1 MILGRYA
8 RYNPFVG
15 PNLFVCVEGTRIVV
29 NGGSIV
35 LLLQSRDFVNP
46 NLDSTKPA
54 SLLLQ
59 VDVRTAYMLYAKED
73 SKNKEY
79 RQSLLLADLQD
90 PNMQPHLRWV
100 IDTTLNFLHRTI
112 LAKGNTSTIAVGA
125 DEYKV
130 PIPRLIHSADLTPL
144 SHNVI
149 TIIDE
154 LTDDISGLG
163 QEWQV
168 VHNYCTTGLYAD
180 GLVHIVSELSDVD
193 PSTVVK
199 VLRNTS
205 LALVELSTLAL
216 LSGASQ
222 IKVNVPMLGYM
233 CSTITADGP
242 KITWEMARS
251 IEYSLH
257 SRFNKN
263 MKERTKE

>member
-1 MILGRYA
+1 MILGKYA

-15 PNLFVCVEGTRIVV
+15 PNLFVCVKGTRIVV
-29 NGGSIV
+29 SGGSIV
-35 LLLQSRDFVNP
+35 LLLQSMDLVDP
-46 NLDSTKPA
+46 KLDNTKPA

-59 VDVRTAYMLYAKED
+59 VDVRKVYMLYAKED

-100 IDTTLNFLHRTI
+100 IDTTLNFLYRSI
-112 LAKGNTSTIAVGA
+112 LSKSNTSVISVGA

-130 PIPRLIHSADLTPL
+130 SIPRLIHASDLTPL

-154 LTDDISGLG
+154 ITDDIIGLD

-168 VHNYCTTGLYAD
+168 VHNYCTTGLYAN
-180 GLVHIVSELSDVD
+180 GLLQIVSDLSGIDQD
-193 PSTVVK
+193 TVVK

-251 IEYSLH
+251 IETSVH
-257 SRFNKN
+257 SRFNSSI
-263 MKERTKE
+263 KERTKE